1 MTLRPRKPVI
11 APDLG
16 PHDQVRAMFVRG
28 CPRQA
33 RVCAERLVER
43 GDDPLATG
51 LLADAHFALRSFDT
65 ASRLYSQWF
74 DGNTRLDAAR
84 VLRQYITP
92 LIQQDFGEGHRQ
104 VRRASMRAAE
114 ASRLSEPEARKA
126 GLREAFQMDP
136 LCGDAWTNYAPLVA
150 EENPEQCANEWVAA
164 VSLAGHLDVR
174 HHIQALALL
183 SRDSSET
190 AAVLRLAVL
199 RLTLDRYG
207 ERFFEELQR
216 QDPGASIGGS
226 ASYLQYLR
234 NTVDAARQ
242 VFPDAEQEPVPRAI
256 GP

>member
-1 MTLRPRKPVI
+1 M
-11 APDLG
+11 
-16 PHDQVRAMFVRG
+16 
-28 CPRQA
+28 
-33 RVCAERLVER
+33 ER

-51 LLADAHFALRSFDT
+51 LLADAHFALRRFDT

-84 VLRQYITP
+84 VLRHYITP
-92 LIQQDFGEGHRQ
+92 LLLQDFGEGHRQ
-104 VRRASMRAAE
+104 VRRAAIRANE

-126 GLREAFQMDP
+126 GLREALRLDP
-136 LCGDAWTNYAPLVA
+136 LCGDAWTHYAPLLA
-150 EENPEQCANEWVAA
+150 EEDLEQCANEWVVA

-183 SRDSSET
+183 TRDSSET

-199 RLTLDRYG
+199 RLALDRYG
-207 ERFFEELQR
+207 EHFFEELQR

-234 NTVDAARQ
+234 NTVDAARK
-242 VFPDAEQEPVPRAI
+242 VFPDADQEPVPSAV
-256 GP
+256 GT